1 MTKDH
6 PTCSTGRLTR
16 ARGWTLRPLVFLL
29 GAWLAAAPMI
39 GADAPDPS
47 DLAGQTEGGLPE
59 VVERYSQDLASLS
72 RFHDVEISAQRL
84 ERMKQFQ
91 SDWRAALETLDF
103 DSLDRQA
110 QIDYLLLSNRLEGEL
125 KQLEL
130 VERRMAEMSPL
141 MPFTAKI
148 VEFYESRQ
156 RGESPDPA
164 EAASAL
170 SALGENL
177 QALQRGLRSQLD
189 TASNT
194 GEGTGTDLAAIPDV
208 SRMRKT
214 VVNRAARTVGD
225 LREILREW
233 FDHYDGYDPMFTWWV
248 SKPYKEFDASL
259 ERYSAFLKQ
268 RVLGL
273 EEGDTE
279 TIIGDPIGRE
289 SLLAELRREMIPY
302 TPEELIELARKEL
315 AWCDAEMLRASHEL
329 GYGDDWHAALEH
341 VKTLHVAPGEQPRLI
356 REQANQAV
364 EFVKEFDLVTV
375 PPLAEEIWRVRMM
388 SPERQ
393 MINPFFTGGEVI
405 SVSFPTDAMS
415 HEQKLMSM
423 RGNNIHFSHATV
435 FHELIPGHHLQQFMN
450 ARYRPYRR
458 AFRTPFWTEG
468 WSLYWELLL
477 WDMNFDETPED
488 RIGALFWRMHRCARI
503 IFSLNFHLGEMTAPE
518 AVDFLVERVG
528 HERAN
533 AAAEVRRSF
542 ETDYSPLYQS
552 AYLLGGL
559 QFRALRRELVE
570 TGKMTNKEF
579 HDAVLKQGPMPVE
592 MVRQALGERPL
603 ARDYTPAWRFYD

>member
-1 MTKDH
+1 
-6 PTCSTGRLTR
+6 L
-16 ARGWTLRPLVFLL
+16 LVILL
-29 GAWLAAAPMI
+29 GAWLAAAPI
-39 GADAPDPS
+39 RAADAPNPS
-47 DLAGQTEGGLPE
+47 DLGTQGGLPE
-59 VVERYSQDLASLS
+59 VVERYSQDLASLG
-72 RFHDVEISAQRL
+72 RFYDVETSAARL
-84 ERMKQFQ
+84 LRMRQFQ
-91 SDWRAALETLDF
+91 DDWRAALETMPF
-103 DSLDRQA
+103 DGLDRQA
-110 QIDYLLLSNRLEGEL
+110 QVDYLLLNNRLVGEL
-125 KQLEL
+125 EQLEL
-130 VERRMAEMSPL
+130 VERRVAEMAPL
-141 MPFTAKI
+141 LPFAARI
-148 VEFYESRQ
+148 IEFHESRQ
-156 RGESPDPA
+156 RGEAPD
-164 EAASAL
+164 AANVASTL
-170 SALGENL
+170 SALAEEL
-177 QALQRGLRSQLD
+177 EALQRGLGAQLES
-189 TASNT
+189 ASNSA
-194 GEGTGTDLAAIPDV
+194 EEPQTDGGAVADI
-208 SRMRKT
+208 SQINKT

-225 LREILREW
+225 LREILKEW
-233 FDHYDGYDPMFTWWV
+233 FDHYRGYDPMFTWWA
-248 SKPYKEFDASL
+248 SEPYGNFDGSL
-259 ERYSAFLKQ
+259 ERYGAFLRQ

-273 EEGDTE
+273 EAGDTE

-289 SLLAELRREMIPY
+289 ALLAELRREMIPY

-315 AWCDAEMLRASHEL
+315 AWCDAEMLRASRDL
-329 GYGDDWHAALEH
+329 GFGDDWHAALEH
-341 VKTLHVAPGEQPRLI
+341 VKTLHVAPGGQPQLI

-364 EFVKEFDLVTV
+364 EFVKEFDLITV

-450 ARYRPYRR
+450 ARHRPYRR

-477 WDMNFDETPED
+477 WDRNFNKTAED
-488 RIGALFWRMHRCARI
+488 RVGALFWRMHRCARI

-559 QFRALRRELVE
+559 QFRALHHELVE

-592 MVRQALGERPL
+592 MVRQALGEQPL
-603 ARDYTPAWRFYD
+603 ARGYTPSWRFYD